1 MSGSYILPNI
11 SSINNP
17 LRLGVLIS
25 GSGSG
30 LEALLQHQE
39 SNDCSHETVVVI
51 SDQPAVKGLDRAAK
65 HGVVGICV
73 PLQPR
78 SDFEVGSNGARA
90 RRLAHE
96 QAVSKVLDEYQV
108 EMVVCSGYMRILTEN
123 FLAPRLGRV
132 VNIHPSPW
140 GDDGALFPGAH
151 GVRDTLAAGATTAGA
166 SVHFVSAGVDDG
178 PLIASE
184 TTTIQSG
191 EGEAS
196 LGERVRVE
204 IEHQLYPAVI
214 DALAEG
220 RVVSDGNRFRIN

>member
-96 QAVSKVLDEYQV
+96 QDVAKVLDEYQV

>member
-96 QAVSKVLDEYQV
+96 QDVTKVLDEYQV

-132 VNIHPSPW
+132 VNIHPSLW

-184 TTTIQSG
+184 TTAIQSG
-191 EGEAS
+191 EGEDS

-204 IEHQLYPAVI
+204 IEHHLYPTVI

>member
-30 LEALLQHQE
+30 LEALLQYQE

-184 TTTIQSG
+184 TTVIQSG